1 MISEHEITHDEI
13 GTTTAQHRRYMLA
26 LRSQDVGL
34 AAGAFQSQ
42 RARVKGAMTVCVST
56 GRNGVSN
63 TPTTRKHPPVKLI
76 IEYPFEPL
84 TQHMLHTTVSPTP
97 TSGRGILLAVCTTE
111 VQRIDAKK

>member
-76 IEYPFEPL
+76 IEYTFEP
-84 TQHMLHTTVSPTP
+84 THSTYAAHHSIAHTNLGAWNSTCGLYY
-97 TSGRGILLAVCTTE
+97 SG
-111 VQRIDAKK
+111 AKH